1 MKPFLN
7 KVGGKSISDVI
18 TMQGGL
24 NTCYDKTF
32 IEDNQMS
39 YMWNVALLN
48 PPTLS
53 VRNSRTSLAWF
64 LEDTTDF
71 ATGKVQK
78 LFSSSSKIL
87 YTIEDRRTP
96 QNPEAESQLHR
107 YVYNSNGRLD
117 KVYLGSIPYEQNYS
131 MCECRDAEN
140 VYIVISTPL
149 NKYIYTEGKELK
161 PATDKNTGI
170 ITCHKNRLWV
180 ANGTSLKF
188 SNLREYD
195 NFEIT
200 ESDPINT
207 AGEINITNSR
217 GNIVALIPYDG
228 KLIIFCERSW
238 HILYG
243 DSPNAE
249 VNQFTLVDTD
259 DGIGC
264 ISQNTVNIC
273 DRNLY
278 WMDTDTK
285 VYRYNGSYITR
296 VSEPHGGDNYASYG
310 GIKDIGIHMPA
321 LKKIRMASYDSYLY
335 IIVQRSPLTDAE
347 NDTALVY
354 DTRNRVWWAED
365 GEFVEIARHDVDT
378 TTRAFSRS
386 DFLIGAKY
394 NGDIVIMNTQPTGQ
408 DMLFDIVNRGFHYV
422 DVKYGFET
430 KTWVLGTVKHKK
442 TLTNVWLQ
450 ADAEAKVYVSDHWT
464 NIEPW
469 QEQGLEKEY
478 ILIGESK
485 RATTHQMDNPNSNY
499 HEGSERQRFIVPRMY
514 MQKVNAMA
522 IRIIGEGD
530 AKFFLLEKEWRI
542 K

>member
-18 TMQGGL
+18 TLQGGL

-32 IEDNQMS
+32 IEDNQMA

-53 VRNSRTSLAWF
+53 VRNSRISLAWYM
-64 LEDTTDF
+64 EDTTDF
-71 ATGKVQK
+71 ATGKIQK
-78 LFSSSSKIL
+78 LFTSSSKVL
-87 YTIEDRRTP
+87 YAIEDRRTP
-96 QNPEAESQLHR
+96 QNTEADSYL
-107 YVYNSNGRLD
+107 YKYTYNSNGMLD
-117 KVYLGSIPYEQNYS
+117 KVYVGSVPYSVELS
-131 MCECRDAEN
+131 MCECRDANN
-140 VYIVISTPL
+140 VYIIISTPL
-149 NKYIYTEGKELK
+149 SKYIYTEGGELK
-161 PATDKNTGI
+161 TAEDKNTGI
-170 ITCHKNRLWV
+170 VTCHKNRLWV
-180 ANGTSLKF
+180 GDGTSLKF
-188 SNLREYD
+188 SNLRQYD
-195 NFEIT
+195 NFEIS
-200 ESDPINT
+200 EDDPINT
-207 AGEINITNSR
+207 AGEINITNSK
-217 GNIVALIPYDG
+217 GKIVALIPYDG

-249 VNQFTLVDTD
+249 VNQFTLVDAD

-273 DRNLY
+273 DRCLY

-285 VYRYNGSYITR
+285 VYRYNGSYVTR

-310 GIKDIGIHMPA
+310 GIKNIGIHMSA
-321 LKKIRMASYDSYLY
+321 LDKIRMASYDSYLY
-335 IIVQRSPLTDAE
+335 IIVQRSPLSDAE
-347 NDTALVY
+347 NDTILVY

-365 GEFVEIARHDVDT
+365 GEFNEIVRYDVDT
-378 TTRAFSRS
+378 NTRAFTRS

-394 NGDIVIMNTQPTGQ
+394 NGDIVMMNTQPTGQ
-408 DMLFDIVNRGFHYV
+408 DLLFDIVTRNCDYV
-422 DVKYGFET
+422 KVKYGFET
-430 KTWVLGTVKHKK
+430 KTWILGTVKHKK
-442 TLTNVWLQ
+442 TLTDVWLQ

-469 QEQGLEKEY
+469 QEEALEKRY
-478 ILIGESK
+478 ILIGETK
-485 RATTHQMDNPNSNY
+485 RVGNHQMDKPNQYY
-499 HEGSERQRFIVPRMY
+499 HEGGERQRLIVPRMY

-522 IRIIGEGD
+522 VRIVGEGD